1 MQGTEKQENLR
12 PNENLLTLL
21 KEINEFIGPVEERI
35 LQNYKYS
42 HPRYPVTFIV
52 GASRCGTTLLMQWL
66 ANSGN
71 FAYPTNLLSRFYEA
85 PYIGAKIQL
94 LLTSEKYNY
103 NNELLDFSPQ
113 VPYKSSLGKTQG
125 ALSPN
130 GFWFFWRRFL
140 PIHSPQHMD
149 EAELEKIDH
158 EGLTA
163 ELAAF
168 EDVFKKPIVMKGLFF
183 VFNIPYLA
191 SLLKNSLFIYLKRQ
205 PFYNI
210 QSLLEARIKNFGS
223 RDQWYSVKPQQYETL
238 KDLDPIGQVTGQVYF
253 TNKAIQMGIN
263 QIPSANSL
271 VVNYEDFCQD
281 PEGVFSQIQE
291 KFSMLGYSPNWTY
304 SGPEKF
310 KSTNQIKLTKEES
323 RQIIDTYYALS
334 HQRLELI

>member
-1 MQGTEKQENLR
+1 MSGVERQENLN
-12 PNENLLTLL
+12 PNEKLITLL
-21 KEINEFIGPVEERI
+21 QEINGFIGPAEERI
-35 LQNYKYS
+35 LQDYKYS
-42 HPRYPVTFIV
+42 MPNYPVTFIV

-66 ANSGN
+66 ANSGY
-71 FAYPTNLLSRFYEA
+71 FSYPTNLLSRFYEA

-103 NNELLDFSPQ
+103 NNELLDFSTQ
-113 VPYKSSLGKTQG
+113 VPYESSLGKTQG

-140 PIHSPQHMD
+140 PIHSPQYMD
-149 EAELEKIDH
+149 EAELAKIDH

-168 EDVFKKPIVMKGLFF
+168 EDVFKKPVVMKGLFF
-183 VFNIPYLA
+183 VFNIPYLSSIINNA
-191 SLLKNSLFIYLKRQ
+191 LFIYLKRH

-210 QSLLEARIKNFGS
+210 QSLLDARIKNFGY

-238 KDLDPIGQVTGQVYF
+238 KDLKPIQQVAGQVYY
-253 TNKAIQMGIN
+253 TNKAIQDGIN

-271 VVNYEDFCQD
+271 IINYEDFCQD
-281 PEGVFSQIQE
+281 PKTAFSQIEE
-291 KFSMLGYSPNWTY
+291 KFSLLGFPSNWTY

-310 KSTNQIKLTKEES
+310 RSTNHNRLSEDEAKQVV
-323 RQIIDTYYALS
+323 DAYYALS
-334 HQRLELI
+334 HQRLEIK